1 MEIPEAGPQM
11 AREQAEK
18 PRAGVRPI
26 VLIVDDDLAYLDKLQ
41 RALRDAYAVYTT
53 TSGVEAIHLIKSL
66 PEVNVLVVNED
77 LPRMKGT
84 ELLRFL
90 NEIFKNSDAII
101 KILLTE
107 YPTNG
112 AAIDLAS
119 YGRIDC
125 CLAKPNDPGVIRR
138 KISFLIAQRS
148 REKRS
153 SMRVTLDGPED
164 VRIETGPLGEAQLV
178 NLSENGMFL
187 KTLSFSPEGSAM
199 PLNVVLPDGRRFTIK
214 GRVVRQDA
222 DQGGVAVAFESLDDA
237 SRLSLLEFMSDYVA
251 IRDLDELKVRYPFL
265 RTDEMVLFTDSVKIE
280 SLMRDALARKVE
292 VAAVPARSGNP
303 EILTFAEIRAP
314 SLCLLEGEKL
324 DVKFKTSDL
333 LFISFQI
340 GYATYN
346 FETMI
351 SRLAPDGRTLACL
364 YPRVMFYSE
373 KRAERRIT
381 PAGDLRVEIPL
392 PPPFDRKVRG
402 RITDIS
408 PNGMSFVANGEAP
421 ALLKGTPLESLA
433 ILDGEKFLWQET
445 GEVRHVARAEQDEG
459 SGLKYGVQ
467 FGISRMSI
475 QSVHAPDADFARRIE
490 DGLDKAAGRGPLP
503 GPPDFARSSLMTPR
517 VIRLENR
524 RGEEIVGLLN
534 TALPLDDKPVPVVI
548 VPPAF
553 GKTKE
558 TLFGLALTLCENFR
572 LLGRPL
578 AVIRYDGIRKKG
590 ESHNDPEAQ
599 DPPYEMLNTNFSQGA
614 DDIVTVLDWLQS
626 NPTVRASSIILLTFS
641 FSALEARIVLRDE
654 AQRRRVDYWIACMGT
669 PEFRDLMV
677 RVNCGL
683 DFLEHYQLG
692 IKLGVMPVLG
702 NLVNVDAYVADG
714 VVSSVATLEQARE
727 DMRHLDLPITWI
739 YGQHDKWVKSEFI
752 RDVMSVQVNAP
763 REVIS
768 VPIGHNARTSK
779 EGLRLFGTIT
789 SLIFRFLHKQI
800 IQPVLPGRKD
810 MEVLRRAEKDRLPP
824 RRLKN
829 RVNYWHRYLIGE
841 DKLIGFDVM
850 ALSDDYQQLMR
861 DQLQA
866 LELRPGDR
874 LLDLGGGTG
883 NFVEHLM
890 VSGGELP
897 SQITI
902 ADLIPEAMQRAAQK
916 LGSRFP
922 VLREPG
928 RFDLVALDL
937 EMSRYRAFC
946 DFLAGEVGTFEEMAE
961 KVENLTLESAI
972 RIQEDY
978 SPRLHRILRG
988 ERITPAH
995 DDWLK
1000 TRFDLQEYR
1009 IITDFNRVIRYVQG
1023 QAAAKP
1029 DLRRLIV
1036 PGTLEGNCHLPVKG
1050 GWYNKI
1056 LMSLVLSYIFDPEET
1071 LREARR
1077 IIMPNGLLVLSSMR
1091 PDTDASGPFTRLL
1104 EKIEAMPAEDLPQE
1118 RPKALLIESLRSF
1131 LNDAQELVDLE
1142 EAGTFDFFDPEK
1154 LEALLEATG
1163 WEILRIIPSYGNPP
1177 QGYVF
1182 VAKARET
1189 HGNL

>member
-1 MEIPEAGPQM
+1 MEKSSAGGP
-11 AREQAEK
+11 
-18 PRAGVRPI
+18 PI
-26 VLIVDDDLAYLDKLQ
+26 VLIVDDDLSYLEKLQ
-41 RALRDAYAVYTT
+41 RALRDLYAVYTT
-53 TSGVEAIHLIKSL
+53 TSGVEAIQLIKAL

-90 NEIFKNSDAII
+90 HEFFKNSETII

-107 YPTNG
+107 CASNG
-112 AAIDLAS
+112 TTIDLAS

-125 CLAKPNDPGVIRR
+125 CLAKPIDPVAIRR

-153 SMRVTLDGPED
+153 SMRVTLDGSKD
-164 VRIETGPLGEAQLV
+164 IRIETGPMGEAKLV

-187 KTLSFSPEGSAM
+187 KTMSSFPEGSAV
-199 PLNVVLPDGRRFTIK
+199 PLNISLPDGRMYTVN
-214 GRVVRQDA
+214 GRIVRQDI
-222 DQGGVAVAFESLDDA
+222 DQGGVGVEFESLDDA
-237 SRLSLLEFMSDYVA
+237 SRLSLLQFMSDYVS
-251 IRDLDELKVRYPFL
+251 IRDLTELKLRYPFL

-280 SLMRDALARKVE
+280 SLMREAMARKVE

-303 EILTFAEIRAP
+303 EILSFAEIRPPAV
-314 SLCLLEGEKL
+314 CLLAGEKL

-333 LFISFQI
+333 LFVSYQI

-351 SRLAPDGRTLACL
+351 SRIFPDGRTLVCL

-373 KRAERRIT
+373 KRAEKRIS
-381 PAGDLRVEIPL
+381 PAGKLRVEIPL
-392 PPPFDRKVRG
+392 PSPFDRRLTG

-408 PNGMSFVANGEAP
+408 PNGMSFVADKGAP

-433 ILDGEKFLWQET
+433 ILDGEKVLWEET
-445 GEVRHVARAEQDEG
+445 GEVRHVTHAEEG
-459 SGLKYGVQ
+459 EGPGLKYGVQ

-475 QSVHAPDADFARRIE
+475 QSIHAPDPDFARRGTE
-490 DGLDKAAGRGPLP
+490 PSGPPEHRGPGLLP
-503 GPPDFARSSLMTPR
+503 TDFIRTSLMVPN
-517 VIRLENR
+517 VIRLENH
-524 RGEEIVGLLN
+524 RGEEIVGLLD
-534 TALPLDDKPVPVVI
+534 TALPLDNRPIPVVI

-572 LLGRPL
+572 LAGKPL

-590 ESHNDPEAQ
+590 ESHHDPEAAE
-599 DPPYEMLNTNFSQGA
+599 PPYEMLNTNFTQGA
-614 DDIVTVLDWLQS
+614 EDIVTVLDWLRT
-626 NPTVRASSIILLTFS
+626 NPKVRASSVILLTFS

-654 AQRRRVDYWIACMGT
+654 ARRRGVDYWIACMGT

-677 RVNCGL
+677 RINCGL

-714 VVSSVATLEQARE
+714 AINSVATLEQARE

-739 YGQHDKWVKSEFI
+739 YGQFDSWVKAEFI
-752 RDVMSVQVNAP
+752 RDVMSVQVDAP
-763 REVIS
+763 REVIA

-779 EGLRLFGTIT
+779 DGLRMFGTIT
-789 SLIFRFLHKQI
+789 SLIYRYLHKEL

-810 MEVLRRAEKDRLPP
+810 MEVMRRAEKDRLPP
-824 RRLKN
+824 RNLRN
-829 RVNYWHRYLIGE
+829 RTGYWQHYLVGE
-841 DKLIGFDVM
+841 DKLLGFDVM
-850 ALSDDYQQLMR
+850 ALSDDYQQLMH
-861 DQLQA
+861 DQFLA
-866 LELRPGDR
+866 LELQPGDR

-883 NFVEHLM
+883 NFVEHLL
-890 VSGGELP
+890 VAGGELP

-902 ADLIPEAMQRAAQK
+902 ADLIPEAMKKASAK
-916 LGSRFP
+916 LLSRFP
-922 VLREPG
+922 ALQEPG
-928 RFDLVALDL
+928 RFDVVALDL
-937 EMSRYRAFC
+937 EMSRYLAIFR
-946 DFLAGEVGTFEEMAE
+946 FLNGEVGTFEEMADR
-961 KVENLTLESAI
+961 VENLALESAI
-972 RIQEDY
+972 KIQEDY

-988 ERITPAH
+988 ERIIPSL

-1000 TRFDLQEYR
+1000 TRFDLHEYR
-1009 IITDFNRVIRYVQG
+1009 AIIDFNRVARYARGLVSE
-1023 QAAAKP
+1023 KP

-1036 PGTLEGNCHLPVKG
+1036 PGTLEGTYHLPIKA

-1056 LMSLVLSYIFDPEET
+1056 LMSLVLSYIFNPEET

-1077 IIMPNGLLVLSSMR
+1077 IIMPGGLLVLSSMR

-1104 EKIEAMPAEDLPQE
+1104 EKIEAMPAEELPRD
-1118 RPKALLIESLRSF
+1118 RPKALLIESLRAF

-1142 EAGTFDFFDPEK
+1142 EAGTFDFFDPDKIES
-1154 LEALLEATG
+1154 LLEGAG
-1163 WEILRIIPSYGNPP
+1163 WTLDRLIPSYGNPP
-1177 QGYVF
+1177 QGYVV
-1182 VAKARET
+1182 VAKARNS
-1189 HGNL
+1189 HG

>member
-1 MEIPEAGPQM
+1 M
-11 AREQAEK
+11 AREKMEK
-18 PRAGVRPI
+18 SKAGAPPV
-26 VLIVDDDLAYLDKLQ
+26 VLVVDDDLAYLEKLQ
-41 RALRDAYAVYTT
+41 RALRDIYTVYTT

-107 YPTNG
+107 CASNG
-112 AAIDLAS
+112 TTIDLAS

-125 CLAKPNDPGVIRR
+125 CLAKPSDPAAIRR

-153 SMRVTLDGPED
+153 SMRVTLDGSKD
-164 VRIETGPLGEAQLV
+164 IRIETGLLGEAKLV

-187 KTLSFSPEGSAM
+187 KTLSSSPEGSAV
-199 PLNVVLPDGRRFTIK
+199 PLNIALPDGRRYMVN
-214 GRVVRQDA
+214 GRIVRQDA
-222 DQGGVAVAFESLDDA
+222 DQGGVAVEFLSLDDT
-237 SRLSLLEFMSDYVA
+237 SRLSLLQFMSDYVA
-251 IRDLDELKVRYPFL
+251 IRDLDELKLRYPFL

-280 SLMRDALARKVE
+280 SLMREALARKVE

-303 EILTFAEIRAP
+303 EILSFAEIRPP
-314 SLCLLEGEKL
+314 SVCLLNGEKL

-333 LFISFQI
+333 LFVSFQI

-351 SRLAPDGRTLACL
+351 SRIDPDGRTLVCL

-373 KRAERRIT
+373 KRAERRIA

-408 PNGMSFVANGEAP
+408 PNGMSFVANGETP
-421 ALLKGTPLESLA
+421 ALLKGTPLDSIA
-433 ILDGEKFLWQET
+433 ILDGDQVLWQET
-445 GEVRHVARAEQDEG
+445 GEVRHVVRAERDEG
-459 SGLKYGVQ
+459 LGLKYGVQ

-475 QSVHAPDADFARRIE
+475 QSVHAPDPDFARRGE
-490 DGLDKAAGRGPLP
+490 ETHEKTGPRVPLHVP
-503 GPPDFARSSLMTPR
+503 SDFIRSSLMSPH
-517 VIRLENR
+517 VIRLESR

-534 TALPLDDKPVPVVI
+534 TALPLDGSSVPVVI

-590 ESHNDPEAQ
+590 ESHNDPEAN

-614 DDIVTVLDWLQS
+614 DDIMTVLDWLQA
-626 NPTVRASSIILLTFS
+626 NPTVRASSVTLLTFS

-654 AQRRRVDYWIACMGT
+654 VRRRRVDYWIACMGT

-677 RVNCGL
+677 RINCGL

-702 NLVNVDAYVADG
+702 NLVNVDSYVADG
-714 VVSSVATLEQARE
+714 VLNSVATLDQARE

-739 YGQHDKWVKSEFI
+739 YGQFDSWVKSEFI
-752 RDVMSVQVNAP
+752 RDVMSVQVDAP
-763 REVIS
+763 REVIA

-789 SLIFRFLHKQI
+789 SLIFRFLHKQL
-800 IQPVLPGRKD
+800 IQPVMPSRKD
-810 MEVLRRAEKDRLPP
+810 MEVMRRAEKDRLPP

-829 RVNYWHRYLIGE
+829 RVNYWQRYLIG
-841 DKLIGFDVM
+841 DDQLIGFDVM

-861 DQLQA
+861 DQLAA

-890 VSGGELP
+890 GSGVELP
-897 SQITI
+897 SQITV
-902 ADLIPEAMQRAAQK
+902 ADLIPEAMKMASRK
-916 LGSRFP
+916 LLSRFP
-922 VLREPG
+922 VLRDPA
-928 RFDLVALDL
+928 RFDFVAIDL
-937 EMSRYRAFC
+937 EMSRYLAVCR
-946 DFLAGEVGTFEEMAE
+946 FLDGEVGTFEEMAE
-961 KVENLTLESAI
+961 KIENLTLESAI
-972 RIQEDY
+972 KIQEDY

-1000 TRFDLQEYR
+1000 TQFDLHEYR
-1009 IITDFNRVIRYVQG
+1009 IITDFNDAARYVRG
-1023 QAAAKP
+1023 LSAAKP
-1029 DLRRLIV
+1029 NFRRLIM
-1036 PGTLEGNCHLPVKG
+1036 PGTLEGAFHLPVKA

-1056 LMSLVLSYIFDPEET
+1056 LMSLVLSYIFNPAET
-1071 LREARR
+1071 LREAHR
-1077 IIMPNGLLVLSSMR
+1077 IIMPGGLLVLSSMR
-1091 PDTDASGPFTRLL
+1091 PDMDASGPFTRLL
-1104 EKIEAMPAEDLPQE
+1104 EKIEAMSADDLPPE
-1118 RPKALLIESLRSF
+1118 RPKTLLIESLRSF

-1154 LEALLEATG
+1154 LETLLEETG
-1163 WEILRIIPSYGNPP
+1163 WEINRIIPSYGNPP
-1177 QGYVF
+1177 QGYIV
-1182 VAKARET
+1182 VARPRNPHA
-1189 HGNL
+1189 

>member
-1 MEIPEAGPQM
+1 MAHEHVDKPKAG
-11 AREQAEK
+11 AR
-18 PRAGVRPI
+18 PV
-26 VLIVDDDLAYLDKLQ
+26 VLVVDDDLAYLEKLQ
-41 RALRDAYAVYTT
+41 RALRDIYTVYTT
-53 TSGVEAIHLIKSL
+53 TSGVEAIHLIKAL
-66 PEVNVLVVNED
+66 PEVNVLVVNEE

-90 NEIFKNSDAII
+90 NEIFKNADAII

-107 YPTNG
+107 CASNG
-112 AAIDLAS
+112 TTIDLAS

-125 CLAKPNDPGVIRR
+125 CLAKPADPAAIRR

-153 SMRVTLDGPED
+153 SMRITLDGSRD
-164 VRIETGPLGEAQLV
+164 IRIETSLLGEAKLV

-187 KTLSFSPEGSAM
+187 KTLSSSPEGSAV
-199 PLNVVLPDGRRFTIK
+199 PLNIALPDGRRYTVN
-214 GRVVRQDA
+214 GRIVRQDA
-222 DQGGVAVAFESLDDA
+222 DQGGVAVEFLSLDDS
-237 SRLSLLEFMSDYVA
+237 SRLSLLQFMSDYVA
-251 IRDLDELKVRYPFL
+251 IRDLNELKLRYPFL
-265 RTDEMVLFTDSVKIE
+265 KTDEMVLFTDSVKIE
-280 SLMRDALARKVE
+280 SLMREGLARRVE

-303 EILTFAEIRAP
+303 EILAFAEIQPPAV
-314 SLCLLEGEKL
+314 CLLSGEKL

-333 LFISFQI
+333 LFVSYQI

-351 SRLAPDGRTLACL
+351 SRILPDGRTLICL

-373 KRAERRIT
+373 KRAERRIL
-381 PAGDLRVEIPL
+381 PAGDLKVEIPL
-392 PPPFDRKVRG
+392 PPPFDRKLRG

-421 ALLKGTPLESLA
+421 ALLKGTPLESLS
-433 ILDGEKFLWQET
+433 ILDGEKVLWQET
-445 GEVRHVARAEQDEG
+445 GEVRHVVRAEQDEG
-459 SGLKYGVQ
+459 PGLKYGIQ

-475 QSVHAPDADFARRIE
+475 QSVHAPDADFARRGE
-490 DGLDKAAGRGPLP
+490 EAPDKQGHRGLFHVPSEFVRT
-503 GPPDFARSSLMTPR
+503 SLMAPH

-534 TALPLDDKPVPVVI
+534 TSLPLDAKPVPVVV

-572 LLGRPL
+572 LLGKPL
-578 AVIRYDGIRKKG
+578 AVIRHDGIRKKG
-590 ESHNDPEAQ
+590 ESHNDPEAA
-599 DPPYEMLNTNFSQGA
+599 DPPYEMLNTNFSQSA
-614 DDIVTVLDWLQS
+614 DDIVTVLDWLHA
-626 NPTVRASSIILLTFS
+626 NPTVQASSIILLTFS

-654 AQRRRVDYWIACMGT
+654 VQRRRVDYWIACMGT

-683 DFLEHYQLG
+683 DFLEAYQLG

-702 NLVNVDAYVADG
+702 NLVNVDSYVADG
-714 VVSSVATLEQARE
+714 VVNSVATLEQARE

-739 YGQHDKWVKSEFI
+739 YGQFDNWVKSEFI
-752 RDVMSVQVNAP
+752 RDIMSVQVEAP

-789 SLIFRFLHKQI
+789 SLIYRFLHNQL
-800 IQPVLPGRKD
+800 IQPVMPGRKD
-810 MEVLRRAEKDRLPP
+810 MEIMRRAEKDRLPP
-824 RRLKN
+824 RKLKN
-829 RVNYWHRYLIGE
+829 RVKYWQRYLIGD

-850 ALSDDYQQLMR
+850 ALSDDYQQLMH
-861 DQLQA
+861 DQLTA

-883 NFVEHLM
+883 NFIEHLM
-890 VSGGELP
+890 AAGGELP

-902 ADLIPEAMQRAAQK
+902 ADLIPEAMKRASRK
-916 LGSRFP
+916 LGARFP
-922 VLREPG
+922 VLRDSG

-937 EMSRYRAFC
+937 EMSRYLAICR
-946 DFLAGEVGTFEEMAE
+946 FLDGEVGSFEEMAE
-961 KVENLTLESAI
+961 RVENLTLESAI

-1000 TRFDLQEYR
+1000 TRFDLHEYR
-1009 IITDFNRVIRYVQG
+1009 IITDFNRVVRYVRQLT
-1023 QAAAKP
+1023 AAKP
-1029 DLRRLIV
+1029 DLRRLLM
-1036 PGTLEGNCHLPVKG
+1036 PGSLEGTFHLPVKA
-1050 GWYNKI
+1050 GWYNKV
-1056 LMSLVLSYIFDPEET
+1056 LMSLVLSYIFNPAET

-1077 IIMPNGLLVLSSMR
+1077 IIMPGGLLVLSSMR
-1091 PDTDASGPFTRLL
+1091 PDADASGPFTRLL
-1104 EKIEAMPAEDLPQE
+1104 EKIEAMPEDELPVE
-1118 RPKALLIESLRSF
+1118 RPKSLLMESLRSF

-1154 LEALLEATG
+1154 LEELLEETG
-1163 WEILRIIPSYGNPP
+1163 WEILKIVPSYGDPP

-1189 HGNL
+1189 NGKP

>member
-1 MEIPEAGPQM
+1 M
-11 AREQAEK
+11 AREHMDKSQASVQ
-18 PRAGVRPI
+18 PV
-26 VLIVDDDLAYLDKLQ
+26 VLVVDDDLAYLDKLQ
-41 RALRDAYAVYTT
+41 RALRDHYTVHTT

-66 PEVNVLVVNED
+66 AEVNVLVINED

-101 KILLTE
+101 KILMTDGE
-107 YPTNG
+107 ANG
-112 AAIDLAS
+112 TIIDLTS

-125 CLAKPNDPGVIRR
+125 CLAKPSDPAVIRR
-138 KISFLIAQRS
+138 KVSFLIAQRS

-153 SMRVTLDGPED
+153 SMRVTLDD
-164 VRIETGPLGEAQLV
+164 SKDIRIETEALGEATPV

-187 KTLSFSPEGSAM
+187 RTLSPTPEGSAV
-199 PLNVVLPDGRRFTIK
+199 PLTISLPDGRRYTLDSRI
-214 GRVVRQDA
+214 VRQDA
-222 DQGGVAVAFESLDDA
+222 DQGGVAVEF
-237 SRLSLLEFMSDYVA
+237 LSLADADRISLLQFMADYVA
-251 IRDLDELKVRYPFL
+251 IRDLDELKIRYPFL
-265 RTDEMVLFTDSVKIE
+265 KTDDMVLFTDSLKIE
-280 SLMRDALARKVE
+280 SLMREALAREVE
-292 VAAVPARSGNP
+292 VAAVPARAAGSP
-303 EILTFAEIRAP
+303 EILSFAAIDPPAT
-314 SLCLLEGEKL
+314 CLLAGEKL
-324 DVKFKTSDL
+324 DIKFKTSDL
-333 LFISFQI
+333 LFVSYQI

-351 SRLAPDGRTLACL
+351 ARIAADGRTMVCL

-392 PPPFDRKVRG
+392 PPPYDRKVRG
-402 RITDIS
+402 RITNIS
-408 PNGMSFVANGEAP
+408 PNGMSFVANGDTP
-421 ALLKGTPLESLA
+421 VLLKGTPLESLS
-433 ILDGEKFLWQET
+433 ILDGEQVLWRET
-445 GEVRHVARAEQDEG
+445 GEVRHVARAGRGEG
-459 SGLKYGVQ
+459 PGLKYGVQ

-475 QSVHAPDADFARRIE
+475 QSVQAPDADFARRGE
-490 DGLDKAAGRGPLP
+490 DGRDRIAGPGGAAVPA
-503 GPPDFARSSLMTPR
+503 DFVRTSLMEPH
-517 VIRLENR
+517 VIRLESR
-524 RGEEIVGLLN
+524 RGEEIVGLIN
-534 TALPLDDKPVPVVI
+534 TALPLDGAPVPVVI

-590 ESHNDPEAQ
+590 ESHNDPEAE

-614 DDIVTVLDWLQS
+614 DDIVAVLDWLDG
-626 NPTVRASSIILLTFS
+626 NPKLKASSVILLTFS
-641 FSALEARIVLRDE
+641 FSALEARVVLRDE
-654 AQRRRVDYWIACMGT
+654 ARRRRIDYWLACMGT

-702 NLVNVDAYVADG
+702 NLVNVDTYVADG
-714 VVSSVATLEQARE
+714 VLNGVATLEQARE

-739 YGQHDKWVKSEFI
+739 YGQFDSWVKAEFI

-763 REVIS
+763 REVIA

-789 SLIFRFLHKQI
+789 SLIYRFLHKQLL
-800 IQPVLPGRKD
+800 QPVMPGRKD
-810 MEVLRRAEKDRLPP
+810 MEMMRRAEKDRLPP

-829 RVNYWHRYLIGE
+829 RINYWQRYLIGD

-861 DQLQA
+861 EQHAA

-890 VSGGELP
+890 TAGGPLP
-897 SQITI
+897 SQITV
-902 ADLIPEAMQRAAQK
+902 ADLIPEAMKKAARK
-916 LGSRFP
+916 LVSRWP
-922 VLREPG
+922 VLGEPG
-928 RFDLVALDL
+928 RFDFLALDL
-937 EMSRYRAFC
+937 EMSRYLAVRR
-946 DFLAGEVGTFEEMAE
+946 FLDGEIGTFEEMAD

-972 RIQEDY
+972 KIQEDY

-1000 TRFDLQEYR
+1000 TRFDLHECR
-1009 IITDFNRVIRYVQG
+1009 IITDFNRAARYVRGLQP
-1023 QAAAKP
+1023 APP
-1029 DLRRLIV
+1029 DLRRLIM
-1036 PGTLEGNCHLPVKG
+1036 PGTLEGTFHLPIKP
-1050 GWYNKI
+1050 GWYNKV
-1056 LMSLVLSYIFDPEET
+1056 LMSLVLSYIFNPAET
-1071 LREARR
+1071 LREIRR
-1077 IIMPNGLLVLSSMR
+1077 IVMPGGLLVLSSMR

-1104 EKIEAMPAEDLPQE
+1104 EKIESMPEGDLPAD
-1118 RPKALLIESLRSF
+1118 RPKGLLIESLRSF

-1154 LEALLEATG
+1154 LEGLLEETG
-1163 WEILRIIPSYGNPP
+1163 WDILRVIPTYGTPP
-1177 QGYVF
+1177 QGYV
-1182 VAKARET
+1182 VVTRAREANGK
-1189 HGNL
+1189 H

>member
-1 MEIPEAGPQM
+1 M
-11 AREQAEK
+11 AREQMDK
-18 PRAGVRPI
+18 PKAGAQPV
-26 VLIVDDDLAYLDKLQ
+26 VLVVDDDLPYLEKLQ
-41 RALRDAYAVYTT
+41 RALRDIYTVYTT
-53 TSGVEAIHLIKSL
+53 TSGVEAIHLIKAL

-90 NEIFKNSDAII
+90 NEIFKNAEAII

-107 YPTNG
+107 VASNG
-112 AAIDLAS
+112 TTIDLAS

-125 CLAKPNDPGVIRR
+125 CLAKPADPAAIRR

-153 SMRVTLDGPED
+153 SMRVTLDGTKD
-164 VRIETGPLGEAQLV
+164 IRIETGLLGEAKLV

-187 KTLSFSPEGSAM
+187 KTLSTSPEGSAV
-199 PLNVVLPDGRRFTIK
+199 PLNISLPDGRQYTVN
-214 GRVVRQDA
+214 GRVVRQDT
-222 DQGGVAVAFESLDDA
+222 DQGGVAVEFLSLDDT
-237 SRLSLLEFMSDYVA
+237 SRLSLLQFMSDYVA
-251 IRDLDELKVRYPFL
+251 IRDLDELKLRYPFL
-265 RTDEMVLFTDSVKIE
+265 RTDEMVLFADSVKIE
-280 SLMRDALARKVE
+280 SLMREGLARKVE

-303 EILTFAEIRAP
+303 EILSFAEIRPP
-314 SLCLLEGEKL
+314 SVCLLAGEKL

-333 LFISFQI
+333 LFVSYQI

-351 SRLAPDGRTLACL
+351 SRITPDGRALVCL

-373 KRAERRIT
+373 KRAERRIA
-381 PAGDLRVEIPL
+381 PAGDLKVEIPL
-392 PPPFDRKVRG
+392 PPPFDRRIRG

-421 ALLKGTPLESLA
+421 ALLKGTPLESLS
-433 ILDGEKFLWQET
+433 ILDGEKVLWQET
-445 GEVRHVARAEQDEG
+445 GEVRHVARAERDEG
-459 SGLKYGVQ
+459 PGLKYGVQ

-475 QSVHAPDADFARRIE
+475 QSVHAPDPDFARRSE
-490 DGLDKAAGRGPLP
+490 ETAESKVPRGPAHVP
-503 GPPDFARSSLMTPR
+503 TDFVRSSLMAPH

-534 TALPLDDKPVPVVI
+534 MALPPDGKAVPVII

-572 LLGRPL
+572 LLGKPL
-578 AVIRYDGIRKKG
+578 AIIRYDGIRKKG
-590 ESHNDPEAQ
+590 ESHNDPEAA

-614 DDIVTVLDWLQS
+614 DDIVTVLDWLQT

-683 DFLEHYQLG
+683 DFLEAYQLG

-702 NLVNVDAYVADG
+702 NLVNVDTYVADG
-714 VVSSVATLEQARE
+714 AVNSVATLEQARE
-727 DMRHLDLPITWI
+727 DMRHFDLPITWI
-739 YGQHDKWVKSEFI
+739 YGQFDSWVKSEFI
-752 RDVMSVQVNAP
+752 RDVMSVQVDAP

-789 SLIFRFLHKQI
+789 SLIHRFLHKQL
-800 IQPVLPGRKD
+800 IQPVMPGRKD
-810 MEVLRRAEKDRLPP
+810 MEVMRRAEKDRLPP
-824 RRLKN
+824 RKLKN
-829 RVNYWHRYLIGE
+829 RVKYWQRYLIGD

-850 ALSDDYQQLMR
+850 ALSDDYQQLMA
-861 DQLQA
+861 DQLKA
-866 LELRPGDR
+866 LELNPGDR

-883 NFVEHLM
+883 NFVEHLLLA
-890 VSGGELP
+890 GGDLP

-902 ADLIPEAMQRAAQK
+902 ADLIPEAMKKASRK
-916 LGSRFP
+916 LCSRFSA
-922 VLREPG
+922 LREPG
-928 RFDLVALDL
+928 RFDLLALDL
-937 EMSRYRAFC
+937 EMSRYLAVRR
-946 DFLAGEVGTFEEMAE
+946 FLDGEVADFEEMAE
-961 KVENLTLESAI
+961 RVENLTLESAI
-972 RIQEDY
+972 KIQEDY

-1000 TRFDLQEYR
+1000 TRFDVQEFR
-1009 IITDFNRVIRYVQG
+1009 IITDFNQAARYVRG
-1023 QAAAKP
+1023 LTP
-1029 DLRRLIV
+1029 GRPELRRLLM
-1036 PGTLEGNCHLPVKG
+1036 PGTLEGAFHLPVKA

-1056 LMSLVLSYIFDPEET
+1056 LMSLVLSYIFNPAET

-1077 IIMPNGLLVLSSMR
+1077 VIMPGGLLVLSSMR

-1104 EKIEAMPAEDLPQE
+1104 RKIEGMPEADLPLE
-1118 RPKALLIESLRSF
+1118 RPKTLLIESLRSF

-1142 EAGTFDFFDPEK
+1142 EAGTFDFFDPET
-1154 LEALLEATG
+1154 LEALLEETG
-1163 WEILRIIPSYGNPP
+1163 WEILRIAPSYGSPP

-1182 VAKARET
+1182 TAKARET
-1189 HGNL
+1189 NGKT

>member
-1 MEIPEAGPQM
+1 M
-11 AREQAEK
+11 AREQTEK
-18 PRAGVRPI
+18 TKAGGLPV
-26 VLIVDDDLAYLDKLQ
+26 VLVVDDDLAYLERLQ
-41 RALRDAYAVYTT
+41 RALRDQYTVHTT
-53 TSGVEAIHLIKSL
+53 TSGVEAIHLIKALS
-66 PEVNVLVVNED
+66 EVNVLVVNED

-90 NEIFKNSDAII
+90 NEIFKNSEAII

-107 YPTNG
+107 SAANG
-112 AAIDLAS
+112 MTIDLAS

-125 CLAKPNDPGVIRR
+125 CLAKPGDPAVLRR

-153 SMRVTLDGPED
+153 SMRVTLDDTREI
-164 VRIETGPLGEAQLV
+164 RIETGPLGEAKLV
-178 NLSENGMFL
+178 NLSENGMFV
-187 KTLSFSPEGSAM
+187 KTLSSSPEGSAL
-199 PLNVVLPDGRRFTIK
+199 PLSILLPDGRRYAVN
-214 GRVVRQDA
+214 GRIVRQDA
-222 DQGGVAVAFESLDDA
+222 DQGGVAVEFLSLDDA
-237 SRLSLLEFMSDYVA
+237 SRLSLLQFMSDYVA
-251 IRDLDELKVRYPFL
+251 IRDLDELKLRYPFL
-265 RTDEMVLFTDSVKIE
+265 KTDEMVLFTDSVKIE
-280 SLMRDALARKVE
+280 SLMREALARKVE

-303 EILTFAEIRAP
+303 EILSFAEVQPPAGCI
-314 SLCLLEGEKL
+314 LNGEKL

-333 LFISFQI
+333 LFVSFQI

-351 SRLAPDGRTLACL
+351 SRLSPDGHSLACL

-381 PAGDLRVEIPL
+381 PAGDLRIEIPL
-392 PPPFDRKVRG
+392 PLPFNRRVRG

-408 PNGMSFVANGEAP
+408 PNGVSFVANGEAP
-421 ALLKGTPLESLA
+421 ALLKGTPLESLS
-433 ILDGEKFLWQET
+433 ILDGERVLWQET
-445 GEVRHVARAEQDEG
+445 GEVRHVARAEPGEG
-459 SGLKYGVQ
+459 TGLKYGIQ

-475 QSVHAPDADFARRIE
+475 QTVQAPDPDFARRAE
-490 DGLDKAAGRGPLP
+490 GVHDKAAAGAQAGGPHVN
-503 GPPDFARSSLMTPR
+503 PDFARASLMTPH

-524 RGEEIVGLLN
+524 RGEEIVGLIN
-534 TALPLDDKPVPVVI
+534 TALPFDNNPVPVVI

-572 LLGRPL
+572 LLGKPL

-590 ESHNDPEAQ
+590 ESHNDPEARN
-599 DPPYEMLNTNFSQGA
+599 PPYEMLNTNFSQGA

-626 NPTVRASSIILLTFS
+626 NPTVQASSIILLTFS

-654 AQRRRVDYWIACMGT
+654 EKRRRIDYWIACMGT

-714 VVSSVATLEQARE
+714 VVNSVATLEQARE

-739 YGQHDKWVKSEFI
+739 YGQYDQWVKSGFV

-789 SLIFRFLHKQI
+789 SLIFRFLHKQLV
-800 IQPVLPGRKD
+800 QPVMPGRKD

-824 RRLKN
+824 RKLKN
-829 RVNYWHRYLIGE
+829 RVSYWHRYLIGE

-861 DQLQA
+861 DQLTA
-866 LELRPGDR
+866 LELRPDDR

-890 VSGGELP
+890 LSGSELP
-897 SQITI
+897 TQITI
-902 ADLIPEAMQRAAQK
+902 ADLIPEAMRRASQK

-922 VLREPG
+922 ALREPG
-928 RFDLVALDL
+928 RFDFVALDL
-937 EMSRYRAFC
+937 EMSRYLAFRR
-946 DFLAGEVGTFEEMAE
+946 FLDGQVGTFEEMAE
-961 KVENLTLESAI
+961 KVENLALESAI
-972 RIQEDY
+972 LIQEDY

-988 ERITPAH
+988 ERITQAH

-1000 TRFDLQEYR
+1000 TQFDLHEYR
-1009 IITDFNRVIRYVQG
+1009 IITDFNQVSRYVRG
-1023 QAAAKP
+1023 LSKERP
-1029 DLRRLIV
+1029 NLRRLLM
-1036 PGTLEGNCHLPVKG
+1036 PGTLEGTFHLPVKG
-1050 GWYNKI
+1050 GWYTKI
-1056 LMSLVLSYIFDPEET
+1056 LMSLVLSYIFNPEET

-1077 IIMPNGLLVLSSMR
+1077 VIRPGGLLVLSSMR

-1104 EKIEAMPAEDLPQE
+1104 EKIEGMPEEDLPAE
-1118 RPKALLIESLRSF
+1118 RPKTLLIESLRSF

-1154 LEALLEATG
+1154 LEALLEETG
-1163 WEILRIIPSYGNPP
+1163 WEIVRVIPSYGAPP

-1182 VAKARET
+1182 VAKARKT
-1189 HGNL
+1189 NGQL

>member
-1 MEIPEAGPQM
+1 M
-11 AREQAEK
+11 EK
-18 PRAGVRPI
+18 PKAGSQPVI
-26 VLIVDDDLAYLDKLQ
+26 LVVDDDLAYLEKLQ
-41 RALRDAYAVYTT
+41 RALRDIYAVYTT
-53 TSGVEAIHLIKSL
+53 TSGVEAIHLIKAL

-101 KILLTE
+101 KILLTGCAS
-107 YPTNG
+107 NG
-112 AAIDLAS
+112 TVIDLAS

-125 CLAKPNDPGVIRR
+125 CLAKPSDPAAIRR

-153 SMRVTLDGPED
+153 SMRITLDGSKD
-164 VRIETGPLGEAQLV
+164 IRIETGPLGEAKLV

-187 KTLSFSPEGSAM
+187 KTLSAFPEGSAV
-199 PLNVVLPDGRRFTIK
+199 PLNISLPDGRQYTVN
-214 GRVVRQDA
+214 GRIVRQDN
-222 DQGGVAVAFESLDDA
+222 DLGGVGIEFQSLDDS
-237 SRLSLLEFMSDYVA
+237 SRLSLLQFMSDYVA
-251 IRDLDELKVRYPFL
+251 IRDLDELKLRYPFL
-265 RTDEMVLFTDSVKIE
+265 RTDEMVLFTDSIKIE
-280 SLMRDALARKVE
+280 SLMREALARKVE

-303 EILTFAEIRAP
+303 EILSFAEIRPP
-314 SLCLLEGEKL
+314 SVCLLSGEKL

-333 LFISFQI
+333 LFVSYQI

-351 SRLAPDGRTLACL
+351 SRIFPDGRTLVCL

-373 KRAERRIT
+373 KRAEKRIS
-381 PAGDLRVEIPL
+381 PARNLRVEIPL
-392 PPPFDRKVRG
+392 PPPFDHNLHG

-408 PNGMSFVANGEAP
+408 PNGMSFVAAEDAP
-421 ALLKGTPLESLA
+421 TLLKGTPLESLA
-433 ILDGEKFLWQET
+433 ILDGEKPLWEET
-445 GEVRHVARAEQDEG
+445 GEVRHVSRAEGDEG

-475 QSVHAPDADFARRIE
+475 QSVHAPDPDFARRGE
-490 DGLDKAAGRGPLP
+490 DIHEKAAIRGLSYL
-503 GPPDFARSSLMTPR
+503 PPDFFRASLMAPH
-517 VIRLENR
+517 VIRLENP

-534 TALPLDDKPVPVVI
+534 TALPLDDKPIPVVV

-558 TLFGLALTLCENFR
+558 PLFGLALTLCENFR
-572 LLGRPL
+572 LLGKPL
-578 AVIRYDGIRKKG
+578 AVVRYDGIRKKG
-590 ESHNDPEAQ
+590 ESHNDPEAYE
-599 DPPYEMLNTNFSQGA
+599 PPYEMLNTSFSQGA
-614 DDIVTVLDWLQS
+614 EDIVTVLDWLYS
-626 NPTVRASSIILLTFS
+626 NPKLRASSIILLTFS

-654 AQRRRVDYWIACMGT
+654 GERRRVDYWIACMGT

-677 RVNCGL
+677 RINCGL

-692 IKLGVMPVLG
+692 IKLGIMPVLG
-702 NLVNVDAYVADG
+702 NLVNVDSYVADG
-714 VVSSVATLEQARE
+714 VVNSVATLDQARE

-739 YGQHDKWVKSEFI
+739 YGQFDSWVKAEFI
-752 RDVMSVQVNAP
+752 RDVMSVQVDAP

-789 SLIFRFLHKQI
+789 SLICRFLHKRL
-800 IQPVLPGRKD
+800 IQPVMPGRKD
-810 MEVLRRAEKDRLPP
+810 MEVMRRAEKDRLPP
-824 RRLKN
+824 RKLKN
-829 RVNYWHRYLIGE
+829 RTSYWQRYLVGD
-841 DKLIGFDVM
+841 DKLLGFDVM
-850 ALSDDYQQLMR
+850 ALSDDYQQLMG
-861 DQLQA
+861 DQLHA

-883 NFVEHLM
+883 NFVEHLL
-890 VSGGELP
+890 VAGGELP

-902 ADLIPEAMQRAAQK
+902 ADLIPEAMKKASRK
-916 LGSRFP
+916 LTSRFP
-922 VLREPG
+922 VLKESG
-928 RFDLVALDL
+928 RFDFIALDL
-937 EMSRYRAFC
+937 EISRYMAVRRFI
-946 DFLAGEVGTFEEMAE
+946 DGDVGTFEEMAE
-961 KVENLTLESAI
+961 MVENLTLESAI
-972 RIQEDY
+972 KIQEDY

-1009 IITDFNRVIRYVQG
+1009 IIADFNHVARYVRG
-1023 QAAAKP
+1023 LSPGKP
-1029 DLRRLIV
+1029 DFRRLII
-1036 PGTLEGNCHLPVKG
+1036 PGTLEGNYHLPVKP

-1056 LMSLVLSYIFDPEET
+1056 LMSLVLSYIYNPAET
-1071 LREARR
+1071 LKEARR
-1077 IIMPNGLLVLSSMR
+1077 IVMPGGLLILSSMR

-1104 EKIEAMPAEDLPQE
+1104 EKIEAMPAEALPPE
-1118 RPKALLIESLRSF
+1118 RSKPLLIESLRAF

-1154 LEALLEATG
+1154 LEALLEETG
-1163 WEILRIIPSYGNPP
+1163 WEIIRIIPSYGNPP
-1177 QGYVF
+1177 QGYVY
-1182 VAKARET
+1182 VTKARDAD
-1189 HGNL
+1189 GKP

>member
-1 MEIPEAGPQM
+1 M
-11 AREQAEK
+11 AREQMDK
-18 PRAGVRPI
+18 SKAGTLPV
-26 VLIVDDDLAYLDKLQ
+26 VLVVDDDLAYLEKLQ
-41 RALRDAYAVYTT
+41 RALRDIYSVYTT
-53 TSGVEAIHLIKSL
+53 TSGVEAIHLIKAL

-107 YPTNG
+107 CASNG
-112 AAIDLAS
+112 KTIDLAS

-125 CLAKPNDPGVIRR
+125 CLAKPSDPAAIRR

-148 REKRS
+148 REKRA
-153 SMRVTLDGPED
+153 SMRVTLDGSKD
-164 VRIETGPLGEAQLV
+164 IRIETGLLGEAKLV

-187 KTLSFSPEGSAM
+187 KTLSSSPEGSAV
-199 PLNVVLPDGRRFTIK
+199 PLNIALPDGRQYRVN
-214 GRVVRQDA
+214 GRIVRQDA
-222 DQGGVAVAFESLDDA
+222 DQGGVAVEFLSLDDA
-237 SRLSLLEFMSDYVA
+237 SRLSLLQFMSDYVA
-251 IRDLDELKVRYPFL
+251 IRDLDELKLRYPFL

-280 SLMRDALARKVE
+280 SLMRGAMARNVE

-303 EILTFAEIRAP
+303 EILSFAEIRPP
-314 SLCLLEGEKL
+314 SVCLLSGEKL

-333 LFISFQI
+333 LFVSYQI

-351 SRLAPDGRTLACL
+351 SRISPDGRTLVCL

-381 PAGDLRVEIPL
+381 PAGNLRVEIPL
-392 PPPFDRKVRG
+392 PPPFDRKLRG

-433 ILDGEKFLWQET
+433 ILDGENVLWQET
-445 GEVRHVARAEQDEG
+445 GEVRHVTHAEPDEG
-459 SGLKYGVQ
+459 PGLKYGVQ

-475 QSVHAPDADFARRIE
+475 QSVHAPDPDFARRGE
-490 DGLDKAAGRGPLP
+490 EAVEKPAFQGPVHVTS
-503 GPPDFARSSLMTPR
+503 DFVRTSLMTPH
-517 VIRLENR
+517 VIRLESQ

-534 TALPLDDKPVPVVI
+534 TAMPLDDKPIPVVV

-572 LLGRPL
+572 LLGKPL
-578 AVIRYDGIRKKG
+578 AVVRYDGIRKKG
-590 ESHNDPEAQ
+590 ESHNDPEAE

-614 DDIVTVLDWLQS
+614 EDIVTVLDWLHS
-626 NPTVRASSIILLTFS
+626 NPTLRASSIILLTFS

-654 AQRRRVDYWIACMGT
+654 VQRRRVDYWIACMGT

-677 RVNCGL
+677 RINCGL
-683 DFLEHYQLG
+683 DFLEAYQLG

-702 NLVNVDAYVADG
+702 NLVNVDSYVADG
-714 VVSSVATLEQARE
+714 VANSVATLEQARE
-727 DMRHLDLPITWI
+727 DMRHLALPITWI
-739 YGQHDKWVKSEFI
+739 YGQFDSWVKSGFI
-752 RDVMSVQVNAP
+752 RDVMSVQVDAP

-789 SLIFRFLHKQI
+789 SLIFRFLHRQL
-800 IQPVLPGRKD
+800 IQPVMPGRKD
-810 MEVLRRAEKDRLPP
+810 MEVMRRAEKDRLPP
-824 RRLKN
+824 RNLKN
-829 RVNYWHRYLIGE
+829 RISYWQRYLIGE

-850 ALSDDYQQLMR
+850 ALSDDYQQLMG
-861 DQLQA
+861 DQLGA

-883 NFVEHLM
+883 NFIEHLM

-902 ADLIPEAMQRAAQK
+902 ADLIPEAMKKASRK
-916 LGSRFP
+916 LASRFP

-928 RFDLVALDL
+928 RLDFVALDL
-937 EMSRYRAFC
+937 EMSRY
-946 DFLAGEVGTFEEMAE
+946 LAIRRFIDGEVGTFEEMAE
-961 KVENLTLESAI
+961 KIENLTLESAM
-972 RIQEDY
+972 RIQKDY

-1000 TRFDLQEYR
+1000 TQFDLHEYR
-1009 IITDFNRVIRYVQG
+1009 IITDFNHAARYVRG
-1023 QAAAKP
+1023 LSAARP
-1029 DLRRLIV
+1029 ELCRLIM
-1036 PGTLEGNCHLPVKG
+1036 PGTLEGNFHLPIKA
-1050 GWYNKI
+1050 GWYNKV
-1056 LMSLVLSYIFDPEET
+1056 LMSLVLSYIFDPAET
-1071 LREARR
+1071 LGEIRR
-1077 IIMPNGLLVLSSMR
+1077 IIMPGGQLVLSSMR

-1104 EKIEAMPAEDLPQE
+1104 EKIEAMPADALPPE
-1118 RPKALLIESLRSF
+1118 RPKSLLIESLRSF

-1154 LEALLEATG
+1154 LETLLEETG
-1163 WEILRIIPSYGNPP
+1163 WEIVRIVPSYGNPP
-1177 QGYVF
+1177 QGYVV
-1182 VAKARET
+1182 VARPRNP
-1189 HGNL
+1189 HV